1 MIKTKLN
8 KLFTW
13 GMLEQLSLNG
23 GNFLFFIIAA
33 RVVGPL
39 EFANFSILWVGSQ
52 IIISISIPWISLP
65 ITSKKIDIG
74 NKNILLSSLKKIGF
88 LSVITPFLLILY
100 RFLMDNNIEWIEVL
114 FIYLLGLSIVFFD
127 ALRFFLIRNRAV
139 KASLYC
145 NISKWF
151 IAFCILS
158 FILTETYIKNY
169 IIIIFALL
177 LGSIGGLILQ
187 FYYSKQY
194 FIKLNNC
201 KIKND
206 PELDMPLLHLGTSNL
221 VNSISMTVL
230 FSKVDLIVF
239 GVLQAF
245 RSLTNFLPFILQYIE
260 SHFASKL
267 INENKVKFISKKF
280 LLFYFTLSLF
290 FILILYYLSE
300 NLINIIFGESYIQY
314 KNILVF
320 IFSITCIQSLS
331 RLVNVQNRLQNINI
345 VFHQS
350 SIVLWSSSLIY
361 FYLYNFSKDVT
372 TNSILSVILLTAFIQ
387 LILYLNKT
395 KDNSKTK
402 NNI

>member
-1 MIKTKLN
+1 MIKTKLH

-74 NKNILLSSLKKIGF
+74 NKNILLSSLKKIGL

-100 RFLMDNNIEWIEVL
+100 RFLMDNKIDWIEV
-114 FIYLLGLSIVFFD
+114 FIIYLLGMSIVFFD
-127 ALRFFLIRNRAV
+127 ALRFFLVRNRAV

-145 NISKWF
+145 NISKWL
-151 IAFCILS
+151 IAFGILS
-158 FILTETYIKNY
+158 FILTETYVKDY
-169 IIIIFALL
+169 IIIILALL
-177 LGSIGGLILQ
+177 LGSIAGLILQ

-194 FIKLNNC
+194 FFKLNNG
-201 KIKND
+201 KTKKD
-206 PELDMPLLHLGTSNL
+206 YELDMPLLHLGTSNL
-221 VNSISMTVL
+221 VNSIAITVL
-230 FSKVDLIVF
+230 FTKIDFIVF

-260 SHFASKL
+260 SHYASKL
-267 INENKVKFISKKF
+267 INEYKEKFISKKF
-280 LLFYFTLSLF
+280 LLFYFIFCLF
-290 FILILYYLSE
+290 CILILYHVGG
-300 NLINIIFGESYIQY
+300 NLITIIFGDSYSQY
-314 KNILVF
+314 ENILIF
-320 IFSITCIQSLS
+320 IFSLTCIQSLS

-345 VFHQS
+345 VFHES
-350 SIVLWSSSLIY
+350 SFVLWLSSLIY
-361 FYLYNFSKDVT
+361 FYLYNFSENLTVA
-372 TNSILSVILLTAFIQ
+372 SLLLVMLLTSSIQ
-387 LILYLNKT
+387 LILYSNKT
-395 KDNSKTK
+395 RSKFNSKTK
-402 NNI
+402 

>member
-1 MIKTKLN
+1 MDRGFIY
-8 KLFTW
+8 
-13 GMLEQLSLNG
+13 LS
-23 GNFLFFIIAA
+23 
-33 RVVGPL
+33 
-39 EFANFSILWVGSQ
+39 
-52 IIISISIPWISLP
+52 
-65 ITSKKIDIG
+65 IG
-74 NKNILLSSLKKIGF
+74 NK
-88 LSVITPFLLILY
+88 Y
-100 RFLMDNNIEWIEVL
+100 
-114 FIYLLGLSIVFFD
+114 
-127 ALRFFLIRNRAV
+127 
-139 KASLYC
+139 
-145 NISKWF
+145 
-151 IAFCILS
+151 S
-158 FILTETYIKNY
+158 F
-169 IIIIFALL
+169 
-177 LGSIGGLILQ
+177 ILQ

-194 FIKLNNC
+194 FIKLNNS

-260 SHFASKL
+260 SHYASKL

-280 LLFYFTLSLF
+280 LLFYFILSLF

-300 NLINIIFGESYIQY
+300 NLINIIFGDSYIQY

-350 SIVLWSSSLIY
+350 SIVLWLSSLVY
-361 FYLYNFSKDVT
+361 FYLYNFSENVT
-372 TNSILSVILLTAFIQ
+372 TTSILSVILLTAFIQ
-387 LILYLNKT
+387 LILYLNNTQYKY
-395 KDNSKTK
+395 NSKIK